1 MRNLT
6 NDLKAHRPVLILPAI
21 AKAFLERCASVDI
34 PLGAKAS
41 DLDDML
47 CAMFGERP
55 KLEVFPPYAIV
66 PIKGVIGRGLSGIE
80 KSCGSCDIEDVEEML
95 EEADRNGAV
104 KSIIFVIDSPG
115 GTSVGVPELAK
126 RIRECKKQTIAFT
139 SGDCCSAAYWLG
151 SQASEF
157 YATPSSS
164 VGSIGCYI
172 AYHDTKAAFESEG
185 VVVDVIKAGALK
197 GTGIPGTS
205 LSDEQRAMLQAE
217 VDEIH
222 ADFKADVLM
231 VREFASEADMDGR
244 QFSGKKAAEIGL
256 VTSLVNGFDE
266 LMESLDAAVAAQIEA
281 DEANDEGSG
290 SPSNVSPESEDEDEE
305 DEGLSRMA
313 HVRAL
318 SGVKGLAAAI
328 KKALSPKSEKSPE
341 EEEDEGTEPNPK
353 KSKKS
358 KKSEDEPGEEG
369 EDEEKDM
376 KSEDDEENKKPES
389 EDEEKDKPE
398 SEDEEKEKP
407 ESEDEE
413 KKDEPES
420 DDDEGEEDD
429 DEEDTD
435 PVAEGDEEEK
445 ESDPKS
451 SEKADEEAES
461 GDKAVDTDSD
471 ENKEAKKNRNRSR
484 GIA

>member
-21 AKAFLERCASVDI
+21 AKAFLERCASVEI

-47 CAMFGERP
+47 SAMFGARP
-55 KLEVFPPYAIV
+55 KMEVFPPYAIV
-66 PIKGVIGRGLSGIE
+66 PIKGVIGRGLSEVE
-80 KSCGSCDIEDVEEML
+80 KACGSCDIEDVEEML
-95 EEADRNGAV
+95 EAAERNESV
-104 KSIIFVIDSPG
+104 KTIILDVDSPG
-115 GTSVGVPELAK
+115 GTSIGVPELAK
-126 RIRECKKQTIAFT
+126 RIRECKKQTISFT
-139 SGDCCSAAYWLG
+139 SGDCCSAAYWLA
-151 SQASEF
+151 SQAGEF

-172 AYHDTKAAFESEG
+172 AFHDYKAAFQSEG

-205 LSDEQRAMLQAE
+205 LTDEQRAMLQEE

-231 VREFASEADMDGR
+231 VREFASESDMDGR

-266 LMESLDAAVAAQIEA
+266 LMETLDAAVAAQMEA
-281 DEANDEGSG
+281 DEANDEAAGI
-290 SPSNVSPESEDEDEE
+290 PSDVSPESEDEDEE

-313 HVRAL
+313 HGRAL
-318 SGVKGLAAAI
+318 AGLKGVTALKDGLVV
-328 KKALSPKSEKSPE
+328 KSEKSPE

-353 KSKKS
+353 KSKKA
-358 KKSEDEPGEEG
+358 KKSEDQPGEEG

-376 KSEDDEENKKPES
+376 KAEDGEEDKKPES

-407 ESEDEE
+407 ESDE
-413 KKDEPES
+413 
-420 DDDEGEEDD
+420 DEGEEDD
-429 DEEDTD
+429 GDDEEDTE
-435 PVAEGDEEEK
+435 PVAEGEEGEEDKDEEKSEP
-445 ESDPKS
+445 ESN
-451 SEKADEEAES
+451 EKAEEEADAGE
-461 GDKAVDTDSD
+461 KAVDTDSEED
-471 ENKEAKKNRNRSR
+471 KKAKKNRNRSR
-484 GIA
+484 GVA

>member
-41 DLDDML
+41 DLDGML
-47 CAMFGERP
+47 TAMFGERP
-55 KLEVFPPYAIV
+55 KLEVFPPFAIV
-66 PIKGVIGRGLSGIE
+66 PVKGVIGRGLSDIE
-80 KSCGSCDIEDVEEML
+80 KACGSCDIEDVEEML
-95 EEADRNGAV
+95 EEAERNGAV
-104 KSIIFVIDSPG
+104 KTIILDIDSPG

-172 AYHDTKAAFESEG
+172 AYHDMKAAFESEG
-185 VVVDVIKAGALK
+185 VIVDVIKAGSLK

-205 LSDEQRAMLQAE
+205 LSTEQRAMLQEE

-222 ADFKADVLM
+222 SDFKADVLL

-266 LMESLDAAVAAQIEA
+266 LMETLDAAVAAQIEA

-290 SPSNVSPESEDEDEE
+290 SPSNVSPESEDEEQE

-313 HVRAL
+313 HARAL
-318 SGVKGLAAAI
+318 KGLKGVYAI
-328 KKALSPKSEKSPE
+328 KDGIVILSEKSPE
-341 EEEDEGTEPNPK
+341 EEEDDGTEANP
-353 KSKKS
+353 KKS

-376 KSEDDEENKKPES
+376 K
-389 EDEEKDKPE
+389 

-429 DEEDTD
+429 EEDDTD

-484 GIA
+484 GVA

>member
-41 DLDDML
+41 DLDGML
-47 CAMFGERP
+47 TAMFGERP
-55 KLEVFPPYAIV
+55 KLEVFPPFAIV
-66 PIKGVIGRGLSGIE
+66 PVKGVIGRGLSDIE
-80 KSCGSCDIEDVEEML
+80 KACGSCDIEDVEEML
-95 EEADRNGAV
+95 EEAERNGAV
-104 KSIIFVIDSPG
+104 KTIILDIDSPG

-172 AYHDTKAAFESEG
+172 AYHDMKAAFESEG
-185 VVVDVIKAGALK
+185 VVVDVIKAGSLK

-205 LSDEQRAMLQAE
+205 LSDEQRAMLQEE

-222 ADFKADVLM
+222 ADFKADVLL

-266 LMESLDAAVAAQIEA
+266 LMETLDAAVAAQIEA

-313 HVRAL
+313 HARAL
-318 SGVKGLAAAI
+318 AGVKGLSAAI
-328 KKALSPKSEKSPE
+328 KKALAAKSEKSPE
-341 EEEDEGTEPNPK
+341 EEEDDGMEANPK

-376 KSEDDEENKKPES
+376 KSEDEEKPES
-389 EDEEKDKPE
+389 EEGE
-398 SEDEEKEKP
+398 EKP

-413 KKDEPES
+413 KPESEDDEKKDEPES
-420 DDDEGEEDD
+420 DEDEGEEDD
-429 DEEDTD
+429 DEEDDTD

-484 GIA
+484 GVA

>member
-41 DLDDML
+41 DLDGML
-47 CAMFGERP
+47 TAMFGERP
-55 KLEVFPPYAIV
+55 KLEVFPPFAIV
-66 PIKGVIGRGLSGIE
+66 PVKGVIGRGLSDIE
-80 KSCGSCDIEDVEEML
+80 KACGSCDIEDVEEML
-95 EEADRNGAV
+95 EEAERNGAV
-104 KSIIFVIDSPG
+104 KTIILDIDSPG

-172 AYHDTKAAFESEG
+172 AYHDMKAASESEG
-185 VVVDVIKAGALK
+185 VIVDVIKAGSLK

-205 LSDEQRAMLQAE
+205 LSTEQRAMLQEE

-222 ADFKADVLM
+222 GDFKADVLL

-266 LMESLDAAVAAQIEA
+266 LMETLDAAVAAQIEA

-313 HVRAL
+313 HARAL
-318 SGVKGLAAAI
+318 AGLKGVYAI
-328 KKALSPKSEKSPE
+328 KDGIVIRSEKSPE
-341 EEEDEGTEPNPK
+341 EEEDDGTEANPK

-376 KSEDDEENKKPES
+376 KSEDEEKPES
-389 EDEEKDKPE
+389 EEGE
-398 SEDEEKEKP
+398 EKP
-407 ESEDEE
+407 ESEDDE

-420 DDDEGEEDD
+420 DEGEEDD
-429 DEEDTD
+429 EEKDDTD

-445 ESDPKS
+445 EPDPKS

-484 GIA
+484 GVA